1 MNRTVFSLPADS
13 AYKTR
18 AGLAVARH
26 VEAFT
31 GGAALDDLIVRLD
44 QRRGVVLSSGPTVP
58 GRDESFDLGFS
69 APPLMLETVGPDF
82 TITALNKRGQ
92 VLIAFLAD
100 TLRDPAVAIDGRTM
114 SKLSGHIIRGE
125 APVDEDQRT
134 RRASVMSLVR
144 DTVAQLFSSDDPM
157 LGLFGAFAYDLVFQ
171 IEDLKPKRAREA
183 DQRDIVLY
191 LPDTLLAYD
200 RATGRG
206 VTLSYDFTWKDR
218 STEGL
223 PRKTPESGY
232 NKASREGFADHAPGE
247 YQKTV
252 ETARAAF
259 ARGDLFEAVPGQLF
273 AEPCERSPAE
283 VFQRLCVINPSPY
296 GALMN
301 LGDGEFLVSASPEM
315 FVRSDGRR
323 VETCPISGT
332 IARGVDAIGDAEQI
346 RQLLNSEKDE
356 FELNMCTDVDRN
368 DKARVCVPGTIKVLA
383 RRQIETYSKLFHTVD
398 HVEGMLRP
406 GFDALD
412 AFLTHAWAVTVTGAP
427 KLWAMQFV
435 EDNER
440 SSRRWYAGAI
450 GVVSFDGGINTGI
463 TIRTIRM
470 KDGLAEV
477 RVGATLL
484 FDSDPVAEEKECQT
498 KAAALFQALR
508 GDAPKPLSAFAP
520 DASGSGKK
528 VLLIDHEDSFVHMLA
543 DYFRQVG
550 ATVTVVRHVHA
561 QAVLNREHFDLLVLS
576 PGPGRPTDFG
586 IAGTLDTALAKNL
599 PVFGVCLGVQAI
611 GEYFGGDLGQ
621 LTQPAHG
628 RPSRIQVRGGRLMQG
643 LPNEVTIGR
652 YHSLFVEMGNM
663 PDVLTVTAST
673 EDGVAMAIEHK
684 TLPVGGVQ
692 FHPESLMSLGGEVG
706 LRIVE
711 NAFRLGQQAGGSP
724 R

>member
-1 MNRTVFSLPADS
+1 MNRTVFSLPAKS
-13 AYKTR
+13 EYLTNG
-18 AGLAVARH
+18 GLAVARV
-26 VEAFT
+26 VEQFT
-31 GGAALDDLIVRLD
+31 GGANRLDDLIALLD
-44 QRRGVVLSSGPTVP
+44 RRRGVVLSSGTTVP
-58 GRDESFDLGFS
+58 GRYESFDLGF
-69 APPLMLETVGPDF
+69 ADPPLVLETSGTDF
-82 TITALNKRGQ
+82 SLQALNPRGE
-92 VLIAFLAD
+92 VLIAFLGD
-100 TLRDPAVAIDGRTM
+100 VLREPCVVISERSAT
-114 SKLSGHIIRGE
+114 KLVGHIIRGA
-125 APVDEDQRT
+125 APVEEDQRT

-144 DTVAQLFSSDDPM
+144 DMVAALSSNADPL

-171 IEDLKPKRAREA
+171 IEDIVRKRAREA

-191 LPDTLLAYD
+191 VPDRLLAYD

-206 VTLSYDFTWKDR
+206 VSLTYEFSWKGK
-218 STEGL
+218 STAGQSHETAPSL
-223 PRKTPESGY
+223 YAKTG
-232 NKASREGFADHAPGE
+232 RQGFADHAPGE
-247 YQKTV
+247 YQATV
-252 ETARAAF
+252 EVARAAF

-283 VFQRLCVINPSPY
+283 VFQRLCRINPSPY

-332 IARGVDAIGDAEQI
+332 IARGSDSIGDAEQI
-346 RQLLNSEKDE
+346 RKLLNSEKDE

-406 GFDALD
+406 GFDSLD

-435 EDNER
+435 EDHER
-440 SSRRWYAGAI
+440 SPRRWYAGAI
-450 GVVSFDGGINTGI
+450 GCVNFDGSINTGL

-477 RVGATLL
+477 RVGATCL
-484 FDSDPVAEEKECQT
+484 FDSDPAAEDRECQV

-508 GDAPKPLSAFAP
+508 GDPPKPLSDFAP
-520 DASGSGKK
+520 DATGSGKN
-528 VLLIDHEDSFVHMLA
+528 VLLIDHDDSFVHMLA

-550 ATVTVVRHVHA
+550 ANVTVVRHIHA
-561 QAVLNREHFDLLVLS
+561 QDMLKKKGWDLLVLS
-576 PGPGRPTDFG
+576 PGPGRPEDFG
-586 IAGTLDTALAKNL
+586 IAKTIDTALENKL
-599 PVFGVCLGVQAI
+599 PIFGVCLGVQAI
-611 GEYFGGDLGQ
+611 GEYFGGQLGQ
-621 LTQPAHG
+621 LGQPAHG
-628 RPSRIQVRGGRLMQG
+628 RPSRVQVRGGRLMHN
-643 LPNEVTIGR
+643 LPNEIVIGR
-652 YHSLFVEMGNM
+652 YHSLYVERDSV
-663 PDVLTVTAST
+663 PEVLAVTATT
-673 EDGVAMAIEHK
+673 EDGVAMVIEHK

-692 FHPESLMSLGGEVG
+692 FHPESLMSLGNEVG

-711 NAFRLGQQAGGSP
+711 NAFRLNPPAN
-724 R
+724 

>member
-1 MNRTVFSLPADS
+1 MNRTVFALPARSD
-13 AYKTR
+13 YVTR
-18 AGLAVARH
+18 AGLAITRVA
-26 VEAFT
+26 EQFT
-31 GGAALDDLIVRLD
+31 GGASRLDDLVNLLD
-44 QRRGVVLSSGPTVP
+44 RRRGVVLSSGTTVP
-58 GRDESFDLGFS
+58 GRYESFDLGFS
-69 APPLMLETVGPDF
+69 DPPLKLETTGVNF
-82 TITALNKRGQ
+82 KLEALNERGQ

-100 TLRDPAVAIDGRTM
+100 VLRQPCVVISEKTTSRLA
-114 SKLSGHIIRGE
+114 GHIIRGD
-125 APVDEDQRT
+125 APIEEDQRT

-144 DTVAQLFSSDDPM
+144 DLVAAFSANDDGL

-171 IEDLKPKRAREA
+171 IEDLVQKRPREA

-191 LPDTLLAYD
+191 VPDRLLAYD

-206 VTLSYDFTWKDR
+206 VVLTYDFAWKGQ
-218 STEGL
+218 STAGL
-223 PRKTPESGY
+223 PHETAESPYQKTP
-232 NKASREGFADHAPGE
+232 RQGFADHAPGE
-247 YQKTV
+247 YQATV

-273 AEPCERSPAE
+273 AEPCDRSPAE

-301 LGDGEFLVSASPEM
+301 LGEGEFLVSASPEM

-332 IARGVDAIGDAEQI
+332 IGRGLDAIGDAEQI

-435 EDNER
+435 EDHER
-440 SSRRWYAGAI
+440 SPRRWYAGAI
-450 GVVSFDGGINTGI
+450 GAVNFDGSINTGL

-477 RVGATLL
+477 RVGATCL
-484 FDSDPVAEEKECQT
+484 FDSDPAAEDRECQV

-508 GDAPKPLSAFAP
+508 GDPPKPLSAFAP
-520 DASGSGKK
+520 DATGSGKR
-528 VLLIDHEDSFVHMLA
+528 VLLIDHDDSFVHMLA

-550 ATVTVVRHVHA
+550 ADVTVVRHVHA
-561 QAVLNREHFDLLVLS
+561 LDMLKRKTWDLLVLS
-576 PGPGRPTDFG
+576 PGPGRPEDFG
-586 IAGTLDTALAKNL
+586 IKNTIDAALENKL

-611 GEYFGGDLGQ
+611 GEYFGGELGQ
-621 LTQPAHG
+621 LTHPAHG
-628 RPSRIQVRGGRLMQG
+628 RPSRVQVRGGRLMRN
-643 LPNEVTIGR
+643 LPNEIVIGR
-652 YHSLFVEMGNM
+652 YHSLFVERDSM
-663 PDVLTVTAST
+663 PEVLSVTAST
-673 EDGVAMAIEHK
+673 EDGVAMALEHR
-684 TLPVGGVQ
+684 TLPVAGVQ
-692 FHPESLMSLGGEVG
+692 FHPESLMSLSGEVG

-711 NAFRLGQQAGGSP
+711 NAFRLNADVD
-724 R
+724 